1 MKNFKSKY
9 DLELIRFA
17 INSVR
22 DCSEIFSLGYS
33 FQEADCLT
41 YFLISQIPTYTR
53 INIIDNVVDMHDLYA
68 IEILFDTESQKKIL
82 VDFIHGLSQ
91 EANFGGIRKNEYF
104 I

>member
-1 MKNFKSKY
+1 MIIKDELKDLSMKINMTLY
-9 DLELIRFA
+9 EINDLATWMVNNE
-17 INSVR
+17 N
-22 DCSEIFSLGYS
+22 
-33 FQEADCLT
+33 
-41 YFLISQIPTYTR
+41 ISSSTR
-53 INIIDNVVDMHDLYA
+53 INIIDNGVDMHDLYA